1 MTMKVTLSFIAL
13 MLFPSFG
20 DPAFAFIYW
29 RNDTEFKFSRDWD
42 RLTKCYY
49 QWVSQEVDCPKDA
62 FVTEEPKCPGTMVWL
77 HNANINNKKSLL
89 FNMNWGRWEGTP
101 ECKALLKQLGS
112 QN

>member
-1 MTMKVTLSFIAL
+1 MLSLKLTFSLIAL
-13 MLFPSFG
+13 TLFSSLG
-20 DPAFAFIYW
+20 APASAFIYW
-29 RNDTEFKFSRDWD
+29 RNDTQFKFSRDGA

-49 QWVSQEVDCPKDA
+49 QWVSQVVDCPKGA
-62 FVTEEPKCPGTMVWL
+62 YVTEEPKCGLMVWL

-101 ECKALLKQLGS
+101 ECKALLKQLGP